1 MPPSLGRDRLRP
13 RIGLGLSPVKH
24 KPKMA
29 KRLKKSPL
37 PRQKQHDRIPRSSA
51 PFLLGR
57 EAEIALIDQLLDGID
72 QGGSTLVISGAPGI
86 GKSALLEEAKS
97 RARERGI
104 VVLGMTGVLAEAH
117 LAFAGLQQAL
127 HPLMKHAKA
136 LPTQQRSALLNA
148 FGMGGAAT
156 EAPDVWLVALAA
168 LTLLTEGA
176 SHEPILLVV
185 DDAQWLDETTRQVLS
200 FVSRRL
206 SADPIVLLLA
216 LREGFELPFGDAD
229 TLRHVIPALGEADAT
244 RLIEIQAPG
253 LSRNLRSRFL
263 REAAGNPLA
272 LVELP
277 RSMRSE
283 DDREA
288 AWLPLTER
296 LEHTFSS
303 RLSDLPEVARMLL
316 CIAAENDGSSLYEIM
331 RAGEVLLARN
341 MDVAAFEP
349 AVSAKLID
357 LDAAEVR
364 FRHPLV
370 RSAIHQAADR
380 ALRQKV
386 HAALAAVIE
395 DQDRQLW
402 HRAAAAM

>member
-1 MPPSLGRDRLRP
+1 M
-13 RIGLGLSPVKH
+13 
-24 KPKMA
+24 
-29 KRLKKSPL
+29 
-37 PRQKQHDRIPRSSA
+37 
-51 PFLLGR
+51 LGR
-57 EAEIALIDQLLDGID
+57 ETEIALIDRFLDQID
-72 QGGSTLVISGAPGI
+72 QGGATFFISGAAGI
-86 GKSALLEEAKS
+86 GKSALLEEAKN

-127 HPLMKHAKA
+127 HPLMKQAKS
-136 LPTQQRSALLNA
+136 LPAHQRSALLNA
-148 FGMGGAAT
+148 FGMVSATT
-156 EAPDVWLVALAA
+156 EAPDIWLVALAT

-176 SHEPILLVV
+176 SHKPILLVV
-185 DDAQWLDETTRQVLS
+185 DDAQWLDEATRQVLS

-206 SADPIVLLLA
+206 SSDPIVLLLA

-229 TLRHVIPALGEADAT
+229 TLRHDVLALGEADAT
-244 RLIEIQAPG
+244 RLLEIQAPG
-253 LSRNLRSRFL
+253 LSKNLRTRFL

-277 RSMRSE
+277 RSLRSE

-303 RLSDLPEVARMLL
+303 RLSDLPEVTRMLL
-316 CIAAENDGSSLYEIM
+316 FTAAENDGSSLYEII
-331 RAGEVLLARN
+331 RAGEVLLAQDI
-341 MDVAAFEP
+341 DVSTLEP

-357 LDAAEVR
+357 LDTAEVR

-370 RSAIHQAADR
+370 RSR
-380 ALRQKV
+380 SPGR
-386 HAALAAVIE
+386 
-395 DQDRQLW
+395 
-402 HRAAAAM
+402 